1 METGSSSVNG
11 PGDMQQQL
19 AALEAQR
26 AALEQRHKELAEAQQ
41 REEARRQE
49 LEAARAAGDQA
60 SDAQKLL
67 LLQEQVRM
75 LESRVGSVGS
85 GLDHLAGQ
93 QHSMFEA
100 TRLAPLEVWR
110 PLPAYT
116 PQEGSAGDEARLI
129 LEQCRV
135 DAAPRKEDYDKLRAT
150 CPPCPE
156 LEAVVS
162 LQGVARDSSVFF
174 RLEKKMYD
182 VTVAL
187 AQYAEYSVASER
199 DHRCALDRLC
209 SLVGDVRRDLRD
221 TRLSKV
227 NRALTQVQDPKTA
240 QLERADLKRLELQSK
255 LSSALRGGS
264 GGSRGGGRGGNRGGR
279 DRFRGHKSSSR
290 STHSR
295 SSQSH
300 SQRSH
305 SSNSHSSSSSQR
317 SFSRSRGSGSRGR
330 GGRGGRG
337 GK

>member
-1 METGSSSVNG
+1 
-11 PGDMQQQL
+11 MQQQL

-156 LEAVVS
+156 LDAVVS
-162 LQGVARDSSVFF
+162 RDALLAPYPPLLPIPTIENAVPRTRILLGEFESLRLRVERLQAEAARTPSPDLS
-174 RLEKKMYD
+174 
-182 VTVAL
+182 
-187 AQYAEYSVASER
+187 
-199 DHRCALDRLC
+199 
-209 SLVGDVRRDLRD
+209 RRI
-221 TRLSKV
+221 
-227 NRALTQVQDPKTA
+227 AA
-240 QLERADLKRLELQSK
+240 A
-255 LSSALRGGS
+255 
-264 GGSRGGGRGGNRGGR
+264 
-279 DRFRGHKSSSR
+279 SSR
-290 STHSR
+290 SARTKLNPSDWRRISR
-295 SSQSH
+295 
-300 SQRSH
+300 RA
-305 SSNSHSSSSSQR
+305 
-317 SFSRSRGSGSRGR
+317 SFRPGS
-330 GGRGGRG
+330 
-337 GK
+337 